1 MKSIK
6 PGRGPSMMS
15 GIAGIGAVV
24 FGIFWTIMAVQMGA
38 PIFFAAFGIIF
49 IVMAIVGV
57 IYNMHNATGEKRYAA
72 FDIVDEG
79 EEADPL
85 NERYG
90 WSAKT
95 DSADRTENAESRTQE
110 SGVHTA
116 PQGENNFCPYCG
128 APVKETYT
136 FCRKCGRRL
145 DESAEAR

>member
-15 GIAGIGAVV
+15 GIAGIGAVA
-24 FGIFWTIMAVQMGA
+24 FGSILDHHGCADGRA
-38 PIFFAAFGIIF
+38 DFFAAFGIIF

-110 SGVHTA
+110 SGVRTA
-116 PQGENNFCPYCG
+116 PQGKTIF
-128 APVKETYT
+128 
-136 FCRKCGRRL
+136 
-145 DESAEAR
+145 ARIAARQ

>member
-24 FGIFWTIMAVQMGA
+24 FGVFWTIMAVQMGA

-57 IYNMHNATGEKRYAA
+57 IYNMNNATGENRFSA

-79 EEADPL
+79 EETDPL
-85 NERYG
+85 NERF
-90 WSAKT
+90 SRNVKT
-95 DSADRTENAESRTQE
+95 DSAGQTDTEMPELRE
-110 SGVHTA
+110 ERIRTA
-116 PQGENNFCPYCG
+116 PQGENNFCRT
-128 APVKETYT
+128 AA
-136 FCRKCGRRL
+136 RR
-145 DESAEAR
+145 

>member
-15 GIAGIGAVV
+15 GIAGIGAVI

-49 IVMAIVGV
+49 VVTAIVGV
-57 IYNMHNATGEKRYAA
+57 IYNMNNATGEQRYSA

-85 NERYG
+85 NERFG
-90 WSAKT
+90 RNVKA
-95 DSADRTENAESRTQE
+95 DSAGQKEAKRQDRGRN
-110 SGVHTA
+110 G
-116 PQGENNFCPYCG
+116 CMPYRR
-128 APVKETYT
+128 VKTISA
-136 FCRKCGRRL
+136 RIAVRR
-145 DESAEAR
+145 

>member
-15 GIAGIGAVV
+15 GIAGIGAAA
-24 FGIFWTIMAVQMGA
+24 FGVFWTIMAAQTGV
-38 PIFFAAFGIIF
+38 PFFAAFGIIF
-49 IVMAIVGV
+49 VVMAVVGV
-57 IYNMHNATGEKRYAA
+57 IYNMKNATGEKRYSA

-79 EEADPL
+79 EEEDPL
-85 NERYG
+85 NERFG
-90 WSAKT
+90 RNAKADSDERT
-95 DSADRTENAESRTQE
+95 DAEAPGSRE
-110 SGVHTA
+110 ERIHAV

-145 DESAEAR
+145 DESAE

>member
-24 FGIFWTIMAVQMGA
+24 FGIFCTIMAVQMGA

-110 SGVHTA
+110 SGARTA

-128 APVKETYT
+128 SRIESDHLYCKN
-136 FCRKCGRRL
+136 CGRRVK
-145 DESAEAR
+145 

>member
-15 GIAGIGAVV
+15 GIAGIGAVI

-49 IVMAIVGV
+49 VVTAIFGV
-57 IYNMHNATGEKRYAA
+57 IYNMNNATGEQRYSA

-85 NERYG
+85 NERFG
-90 WSAKT
+90 RNVKA
-95 DSADRTENAESRTQE
+95 DSAGQTDAETPGSRE
-110 SGVHTA
+110 ERIHAV

-128 APVKETYT
+128 APEKETYT
-136 FCRKCGRRL
+136 FCRKSGLRL
-145 DESAEAR
+145 DENAE